1 MQHAPVVSSFT
12 FYRLRDQVV
21 NIDDGDIIFVD
32 SERDQLWIKILR
44 PFKNLKLN
52 YFPKSVS
59 LLTCN
64 LFEAE
69 KLTSCVNVCVIF
81 INTGFSKNL

>member
-1 MQHAPVVSSFT
+1 M
-12 FYRLRDQVV
+12 V

-44 PFKNLKLN
+44 PFKNPKLN

-64 LFEAE
+64 LYEAE

-81 INTGFSKNL
+81 MNTGFSKNLLVVYMA